1 MIKSIK
7 IKQLILIATLLILI
21 TNIAAAGIEIRGSK
35 ATGQASWNAQ
45 SFAGFWYDIEADKS
59 TESLIVRGS
68 INDYN
73 RFIEPGNLQYTTF
86 DTDVPFRVYS
96 AKGLTVDGKTSYY
109 AIGWQGQKYIAI
121 NGKANKLS
129 KLVLE
134 QESQESKVLGVGQT
148 WDMGDGYKLTV
159 QSIDAKAYP
168 QQAWVVLSKDG
179 IKLDDKVIVQGQI
192 YTYAEKSIAGETNV
206 PIFVTYINN
215 IYSGPASNVVELKY
229 SWLISKSILTIQSG
243 DKYGTFKVSTANDNN
258 IALINDQRVQLLKGA
273 SVDLMGNI
281 KFKVADSDSLTYYPV
296 IRLQE
301 SDKYAIRGELAKGTA
316 SWNANNFAGFWY
328 DLDSDQST
336 EILTLSSFNAINNFI
351 ETNSLTYRTQ
361 GVPAKYKVTSVKGI
375 SVGSKNYYKA
385 VGWQGDKYIAI
396 NGKSNKLAKILLEH
410 GASTS
415 EKKSLTVGET
425 WDIGYGYTITAQS
438 IDARASPRQAW
449 LVFSKNGKKLDDKVV
464 AQGQIYT
471 YEAYFGDEGYV
482 PILVTYI
489 DSIFAGATS
498 DMVQLR
504 YTFLAS
510 DSAGNIRLGDRFGVF
525 EVTGSNSDSV
535 VLVNKNRI
543 PLNSGTIDLMG
554 GLKFKIANSGSNLRF
569 YPVIEKSMS
578 GESLSISGGSE
589 ITSTST
595 PRLPATY
602 TPNYSNNSSSNK
614 SITFLVILLVVLVVF
629 LRVVYHFLKPKKVDS
644 KADTSKGDTI
654 PIPKVDKPK
663 SKHGKKEITVPETPR
678 KIENT
683 YTLILEIKSKYN
695 KTPLWK
701 ATAILESTNG
711 DLIERVSDID
721 GKAIFGKV
729 REGWYK
735 LRINS
740 KGFEEEKLELDINKT
755 DKIVIELGGKASL
768 QISVHEYANERPLSG
783 AEVKL
788 GEMSFKTDEKGD
800 AVIPDIA
807 LGIHDISVQKE
818 SYKTEVMSLDVNDI
832 KLNKKIYLKPEINLD
847 EELKAIGEN
856 IKKSLHESMKKLS
869 SSCDMCIP
877 EHYKGICTEII
888 RLIETIATT
897 PAYLDSDPSKEKIYD
912 LYFVAEKITKEME
925 TTLTNEEN
933 ISDFINMRYKASGK
947 AEVSI
952 NMAEYNQM
960 IHLYMTNP
968 EEFVD
973 KFKTDV
979 LNKLQLVDREITG
992 SIQNYNVSPVANL
1005 WAVSHKLI
1013 QIETKDKSKEGA
1025 LLLFGN
1031 ILLDKTR
1038 EMFKKEEIIKR
1049 IRK

>member
-1 MIKSIK
+1 MIKPIK
-7 IKQLILIATLLILI
+7 IKQLILIAALLILI

-59 TESLIVRGS
+59 TESLVVRGS

-73 RFIEPGNLQYTTF
+73 RFIEPGNLQYTTS

-96 AKGLTVDGKTSYY
+96 AIGLPVDGKTSYY

-134 QESQESKVLGVGQT
+134 QESQESKILGVGQT
-148 WDMGDGYKLTV
+148 WDVGDGYTLTA
-159 QSIDAKAYP
+159 QSIDAKASP
-168 QQAWVVLSKDG
+168 PQAWIVLSKDG
-179 IKLDDKVIVQGQI
+179 IKLDDKVLAKGQI
-192 YTYAEKSIAGETNV
+192 YSYSGYLAGETNI

-215 IYSGPASNVVELKY
+215 IYSGPASDVVEFKY

-243 DKYGTFKVSTANDNN
+243 DKYGIFKVSTANDNN
-258 IALINDQRVQLLKGA
+258 LALINDMGVQLQKGA
-273 SVDLMGNI
+273 NVDLMGNI
-281 KFKVADSDSLTYYPV
+281 KFMVADSDHLIYHPAV
-296 IRLQE
+296 RLQE
-301 SDKYAIRGELAKGTA
+301 SDKYTIRGELAKGTA

-361 GVPAKYKVTSVKGI
+361 AAPVNYKVTSVKGI
-375 SVGSKNYYKA
+375 SVGGKNYYKA

-396 NGKSNKLAKILLEH
+396 NGKSNKLAKILLEQ

-471 YEAYFGDEGYV
+471 YEANFGDEGYV
-482 PILVTYI
+482 PILVTYL
-489 DSIFAGATS
+489 DSVFAGATS

-554 GLKFKIANSGSNLRF
+554 GLKFKVANEGSNLRF
-569 YPVIEKSMS
+569 YPAIEKSIS
-578 GESLSISGGSE
+578 GESSLLSGGSE

-602 TPNYSNNSSSNK
+602 TPNYSNNPSSNK

-629 LRVVYHFLKPKKVDS
+629 LLVVFHFLKPKKVKS
-644 KADTSKGDTI
+644 KTETPST
-654 PIPKVDKPK
+654 PKADKPK
-663 SKHGKKEITVPETPR
+663 SKPGKKEITVPETPR

-683 YTLILEIKSKYN
+683 YTLILEIKNIYN
-695 KTPLWK
+695 KTPIRK
-701 ATAILESTNG
+701 ATVILESTDG
-711 DLIERVSDID
+711 ELIERKSDID
-721 GKAIFGKV
+721 GKVIFGKV
-729 REGWYK
+729 KEGWYK

-740 KGFEEEKLELDINKT
+740 KGFEEEKRELEVNKN
-755 DKIVIELGGKASL
+755 DKIIIELGGKATL
-768 QISVHEYANERPLSG
+768 RISVYEFANERPLSG

-788 GEMSFKTDEKGD
+788 GEMSFMTDEKGD
-800 AVIPDIA
+800 AVISDIS
-807 LGIHDISVQKE
+807 LGSYNISVQKE
-818 SYKTEVMSLDVNDI
+818 SYKTEIMSLDVNDI

-847 EELKAIGEN
+847 DELKAIGDD

-877 EHYKGICTEII
+877 EYYKGICTEII

-933 ISDFINMRYKASGK
+933 ISDFINMHSKGSGK

-952 NMAEYNQM
+952 NMADYNQM
-960 IHLYMTNP
+960 INLYMTYP
-968 EEFVD
+968 EEFID
-973 KFKTDV
+973 KHKKAV

-992 SIQNYNVSPVANL
+992 NLQNYNVSPVANL
-1005 WAVSHKLI
+1005 WAISQKLI
-1013 QIETKDKSKEGA
+1013 QMETKDKIKEGA
-1025 LLLFGN
+1025 LLLIGI
-1031 ILLDKTR
+1031 ILLDNTR
-1038 EMFKKEEIIKR
+1038 AMFNNEEIIKR

>member
-1 MIKSIK
+1 MIKSLK
-7 IKQLILIATLLILI
+7 IKQLILIAALIILL

-59 TESLIVRGS
+59 TESLVVRGS

-73 RFIEPGNLQYTTF
+73 RFIEQGNLQYTTF
-86 DTDVPFRVYS
+86 DTAILFRVYS
-96 AKGLTVDGKTSYY
+96 ATGLPVDGKTSYY

-148 WDMGDGYKLTV
+148 WDMGDGYTLTA
-159 QSIDAKAYP
+159 QSIDAKASP
-168 QQAWVVLSKDG
+168 PQAWIVLGKDG
-179 IKLDDKVIVQGQI
+179 IKLDDKVIAKGQI
-192 YTYAEKSIAGETNV
+192 YSYSGYLAGETNV

-215 IYSGPASNVVELKY
+215 INSGTTSDVVEFKY
-229 SWLISKSILTIQSG
+229 SWLVSKSVLTIQSG
-243 DKYGTFKVSTANDNN
+243 DKYGIFKVSTANDNN
-258 IALINDQRVQLLKGA
+258 LALINDVGVQLLKGA

-281 KFKVADSDSLTYYPV
+281 KFMVADSDRLTYFPV

-301 SDKYAIRGELAKGTA
+301 SDKYTIRGELAKGSA
-316 SWNANNFAGFWY
+316 SWNANNFAGLWY

-336 EILTLSSFNAINNFI
+336 ETLTLSSFNANNNFI
-351 ETNSLTYRTQ
+351 ETNSLTYRTSAAP
-361 GVPAKYKVTSVKGI
+361 VNYKVTSAKGI
-375 SVGSKNYYKA
+375 SVGGKNYYNA

-396 NGKSNKLAKILLEH
+396 NGKSNKLAKILLEQ

-438 IDARASPRQAW
+438 IDAKASPRQAW
-449 LVFSKNGKKLDDKVV
+449 LVFSKNGKKLDDKVL

-471 YEAYFGDEGYV
+471 YEANFGDEGSV
-482 PILVTYI
+482 PILVTYL
-489 DSIFAGATS
+489 DSVFAGATS

-504 YTFLAS
+504 YTFLTS

-543 PLNSGTIDLMG
+543 LLNSGTVDLMG
-554 GLKFKIANSGSNLRF
+554 GLKFKVANDGSNLRF
-569 YPVIEKSMS
+569 YPLIEKSIS
-578 GESLSISGGSE
+578 GESSLLSGGYE

-595 PRLPATY
+595 PSIPTTY
-602 TPNYSNNSSSNK
+602 TLNYSNDSSSNK
-614 SITFLVILLVVLVVF
+614 SLTFLVILLVVLVVF
-629 LRVVYHFLKPKKVDS
+629 LLVVFHFFKPKKVIP
-644 KADTSKGDTI
+644 KDTRGVDTAL
-654 PIPKVDKPK
+654 KVDKPK
-663 SKHGKKEITVPETPR
+663 SKPGKKEITVPEPPR

-683 YTLILEIKSKYN
+683 YTLILEVKNMYN
-695 KTPLWK
+695 KTPIRK
-701 ATAILESTNG
+701 ATVILESADG
-711 DLIERVSDID
+711 ELIERVSDID
-721 GKAIFGKV
+721 GKVIFGKV

-740 KGFEEEKLELDINKT
+740 KGFEEEKRELEVNKN
-755 DKIVIELGGKASL
+755 DRILIELGGKATM
-768 QISVHEYANERPLSG
+768 QISVYEFANERPLSG

-788 GEMSFKTDEKGD
+788 GEMSFMTDEKGD
-800 AVIPDIA
+800 VVIPDIS
-807 LGIHDISVQKE
+807 LGSHDISVQKE
-818 SYKTEVMSLDVNDI
+818 YYKTEVLSLDVNDI

-847 EELKAIGEN
+847 EELKAIGDN

-877 EHYKGICTEII
+877 EYYKGICIEII

-897 PAYLDSDPSKEKIYD
+897 PGYLDSDPSKEKIYN
-912 LYFVAEKITKEME
+912 LYFVAEEITKEME

-933 ISDFINMRYKASGK
+933 ISDFINMRSKASGK
-947 AEVSI
+947 VEVSI
-952 NMAEYNQM
+952 NMADYNQM
-960 IHLYMTNP
+960 INLYMTNP
-968 EEFVD
+968 EEFID
-973 KFKTDV
+973 KHKKDV

-992 SIQNYNVSPVANL
+992 SIQNYNVSPIADL
-1005 WAVSHKLI
+1005 WAVSQKLI

-1025 LLLFGN
+1025 SLLFGN

-1038 EMFKKEEIIKR
+1038 AMFNNEEIIKR
-1049 IRK
+1049 IKKYLD